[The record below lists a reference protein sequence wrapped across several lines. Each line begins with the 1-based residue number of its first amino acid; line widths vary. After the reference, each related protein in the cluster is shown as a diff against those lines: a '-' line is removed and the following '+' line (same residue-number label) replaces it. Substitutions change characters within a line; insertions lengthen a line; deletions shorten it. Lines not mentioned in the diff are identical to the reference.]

1 MQRKALGRGL
11 QALLPPSGDEGAG
24 VVEIPIAEIVPST
37 QQPRRRFDEA
47 ALDDLAATIR
57 AHGVL
62 SPLLVRRAGGGYE
75 VVAGERRLRAAGRA
89 GLATVPALVKDV
101 SAAGAVELAL
111 IENLQREDLNPIE
124 EAEAYRRLHEEF
136 GLTQEVVAGR
146 VGRDRSSIANALR
159 LLKLP
164 WRIRQDIVEGTL
176 SMGHARALL
185 GLEAEAEQL
194 RLRERIL
201 REGLSVREVEAS
213 VRRARA
219 RPKAGRHPGRRGGD
233 PHLRALED
241 ELRHALGTRVR
252 IVPGG
257 RGGQIEVAYYS
268 DGDLTR
274 LAEHILGRR
283 R

>member
-11 QALLPPSGDEGAG
+11 QALLPPRGDEGTG
-24 VVEIPIAEIVPST
+24 VLEIPVTEIVANT
-37 QQPRRRFDEA
+37 QQPRRRFHEA
-47 ALDDLAATIR
+47 ALEALAATIR
-57 AHGVL
+57 KHGIL
-62 SPLLVRRAGGGYE
+62 SPLIVRRAGTGYE
-75 VVAGERRLRAAGRA
+75 VVAGERRLRAAQRA

-101 SAAGAVELAL
+101 SEAGMVELAL

-136 GLTQEVVAGR
+136 GLTQEAVAER

-164 WRIRQDIVEGTL
+164 GRIRQDIVEGTL

-201 REGLSVREVEAS
+201 REGLSVREAEAT
-213 VRRARA
+213 VREARA
-219 RPKAGRHPGRRGGD
+219 RPKIGREPGRPGGN

-241 ELRHALGTRVR
+241 ELRHGLGTKVR
-252 IVPGG
+252 IIAGS
-257 RGGQIEVAYYS
+257 RGGHVEVAYYS
-268 DGDLTR
+268 DDDLTR
-274 LAEHILGRR
+274 LAEQMLGRR